1 MSVTV
6 GVPPRYACRA
16 RHLAEDRNQS
26 SEENDAWD
34 NESNTW
40 GVDPIERTFRGLMG
54 EFAFAEYAGLTID
67 TSISRWSVGH
77 VSLCQ
82 EFVES
87 QYRLG
92 M

>member
-1 MSVTV
+1 
-6 GVPPRYACRA
+6 
-16 RHLAEDRNQS
+16 
-26 SEENDAWD
+26 
-34 NESNTW
+34 
-40 GVDPIERTFRGLMG
+40 MG

-77 VSLCQ
+77 VSLYQ
-82 EFVES
+82 ELVES